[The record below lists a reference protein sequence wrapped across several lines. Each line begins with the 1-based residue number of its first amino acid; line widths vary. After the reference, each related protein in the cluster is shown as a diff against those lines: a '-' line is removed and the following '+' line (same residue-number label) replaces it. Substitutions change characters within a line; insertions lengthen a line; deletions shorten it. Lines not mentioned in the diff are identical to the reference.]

1 MLAYVQAS
9 GASEHLDR
17 PQDASR
23 ETRDMVV
30 KAAFS
35 VENVCSSWI
44 PNSCFG
50 QLTSS
55 CNSSPRDLT
64 PSTGHHGYCRLLL
77 QLLLGLT
84 HTQMIIIVY
93 IIYNDIYND
102 IYEIKYTGSR
112 YKYINELFKK

>member
-55 CNSSPRDLT
+55 C
-64 PSTGHHGYCRLLL
+64 
-77 QLLLGLT
+77 
-84 HTQMIIIVY
+84 
-93 IIYNDIYND
+93 
-102 IYEIKYTGSR
+102 
-112 YKYINELFKK
+112 